1 MQQLLEREFS
11 AHPASVGRARTFVA
25 DALSEWCL
33 GERANEVRLCVSEL
47 AMNAIAHGTPVGNDF
62 LVRVAL
68 ADARLRLE
76 VSDEGNGVP
85 ELRHSDEDELGGR
98 GLFLVAAFADD
109 WGVATEKTGKT
120 VWAEFKI
127 PHTTRPEVI
136 TW

>member
-1 MQQLLEREFS
+1 MQQVLERAFS
-11 AHPASVGRARTFVA
+11 THPASVGRARTFVA
-25 DALSEWCL
+25 DALSEWRL
-33 GERANEVRLCVSEL
+33 GERADAFRLCVSEL
-47 AMNAIAHGTPVGNDF
+47 ATNAIAHGTPVVNDF

-68 ADARLRLE
+68 ADARLRIE
-76 VSDEGNGVP
+76 VSDEGDGVP

-120 VWAEFKI
+120 VWAEFRI
-127 PHTTRPEVI
+127 PHAARPEVI